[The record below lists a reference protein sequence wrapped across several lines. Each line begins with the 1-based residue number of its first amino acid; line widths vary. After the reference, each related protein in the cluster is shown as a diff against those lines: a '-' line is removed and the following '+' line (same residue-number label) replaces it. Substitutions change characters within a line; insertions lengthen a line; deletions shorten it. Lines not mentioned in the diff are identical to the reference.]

1 MNRINKMVKK
11 MISNKKLKPRMKKIQ
26 EIMTIIK
33 IMQKYLLGQ
42 DWEYLDLVSI
52 TIPYFSRKKH
62 LSKMQIKTNK
72 RRKYL

>member
-33 IMQKYLLGQ
+33 IMQKYLLG
-42 DWEYLDLVSI
+42 
-52 TIPYFSRKKH
+52 
-62 LSKMQIKTNK
+62 
-72 RRKYL
+72 